1 MAGTIGTAEGLRD
14 ELRGGEEPVLYPT
27 EEQSRWY
34 LGQQVAHRL
43 GLAPVALGLAAV
55 LALVMLAAS
64 SVIAS
69 VGDPGTEAAALLALA
84 CGTGAAFA
92 FLIRAVR
99 AAAGR
104 RGRPARLLLAAGLG
118 LGLIAIGAF
127 WAALLGLIVDDDIER
142 LAAVLAFPTAAV
154 LVGAAFLPFGVLA
167 QAFPVPSSRAATA
180 ILGAV
185 ALTWLLALGYPAM
198 AGYGPGSGLIRG
210 STALEVAVLLV
221 PVAIVWAGYWNR
233 TVRRPT
239 PAQWIGLG
247 AVALALGALAAH
259 LWWGW
264 GPHLTAAIIA
274 ACAAAVVA
282 AVFAAPLGR
291 GAVAPVAGGALAWG
305 LAGMLLPATPGHDLH
320 VAQVGRALL
329 PAALLALTVGAA
341 AFIVVRQVG
350 PTLARQPWL
359 VEWLGQPGRDP
370 WSLFES
376 TTPPFFKSFLEV
388 DVRRGEEVTITCWG
402 VSGFEADAERPI
414 LVDRI
419 AIPWPA
425 AGGRGEETGP
435 LSSGRSRSGARR

>member
-1 MAGTIGTAEGLRD
+1 
-14 ELRGGEEPVLYPT
+14 
-27 EEQSRWY
+27 
-34 LGQQVAHRL
+34 
-43 GLAPVALGLAAV
+43 
-55 LALVMLAAS
+55 MLAAS

-69 VGDPGTEAAALLALA
+69 VGNPGAETAALLAA
-84 CGTGAAFA
+84 VCATGATLAV
-92 FLIRAVR
+92 LIRAVLI
-99 AAAGR
+99 AAGR
-104 RGRPARLLLAAGLG
+104 RGLASMLLLAGWMG

-127 WAALLGLIVDDDIER
+127 WAALLALIVEDDVER
-142 LAAVLAFPTAAV
+142 LATVLAFPTAAV

-180 ILGAV
+180 ITGAV

-198 AGYGPGSGLIRG
+198 AGYGPGSGLIQG

-239 PAQWIGLG
+239 PAQWIGVG

-264 GPHLTAAIIA
+264 GPHLTAAVIA

-282 AVFAAPLGR
+282 AVVAAPLGR
-291 GAVAPVAGGALAWG
+291 RAYGPAAAAALAWG
-305 LAGMLLPATPGHDLH
+305 LAGMLLPPSTGHDVH

-341 AFIVVRQVG
+341 AFVVVRQVG

-359 VEWLGQPGRDP
+359 VEWLGRPGRDP
-370 WSLFES
+370 WSLFET

-388 DVRRGEEVTITCWG
+388 DVRRGEDVTITCWG

-414 LVDRI
+414 LVDRVS
-419 AIPWPA
+419 IPWPG
-425 AGGRGEETGP
+425 AGG
-435 LSSGRSRSGARR
+435 SGS